1 MRLSTTV
8 LALAAGSFLASPLAA
23 EPLFWSTQAKPVE
36 ESQAMRDQV
45 LSGFSG
51 GVDYQAS
58 DEGPWLTRIQAEL
71 QAGKGT
77 IAVLGGLHGDLS
89 GITDGLVDLTGVGD
103 AAGIAGPMMEL
114 GRLGTGEQKYLP
126 WMQATYVMAANKQA
140 LEYLPDGADVDA
152 LTYDQ
157 LVAWC
162 KAIADGTGSQKCGF
176 PAGPKGLK
184 HRFFQ
189 GFLLPAYTGSMV
201 TEFRSDGAVEAWE
214 KFKELWQYVTPA
226 STNYGFMQEPLLT
239 GEVWVAFD
247 HVARLADAFNQKP
260 DEFVAFPVP
269 AGPKGRAYMPVLA
282 GVAIPTTAPDM
293 DASKEL
299 VAYMLKPETQIA
311 TLKATNF
318 FPVMEVTLPD
328 DMPASVK
335 ALGPAIAKMSAAPD
349 ALPALLPMG
358 LGDKGGQFS
367 QIYTDTFEQI
377 VLGGRDV
384 KETLAGEGDQLAAL
398 MNEANAPCWAPDA
411 PSDGAVPGQLTGETA

>member
-1 MRLSTTV
+1 MKTKRLLLAGAF
-8 LALAAGSFLASPLAA
+8 LALAAGPLMA

-45 LSGFSG
+45 LAGFPG

-58 DEGPWLTRIQAEL
+58 DEGPWLTRVQAEVG
-71 QAGKGT
+71 AGKGT

-89 GITDGLVDLTGVGD
+89 GVTDGLADLSGID
-103 AAGIAGPMMEL
+103 AAGIAAPMLEL
-114 GRLGTGEQKYLP
+114 GHLGTAEQKYLP

-140 LEYLPDGADVDA
+140 LQRLPAGADVEA

-157 LVAWC
+157 LTAWC
-162 KAIADGTGSQKCGF
+162 KAIAEAAGAQKCGF

-201 TEFRSDGAVEAWE
+201 TEFRSDGAVQAWE
-214 KFKELWQYVTPA
+214 AFKELWQYVTPA

-260 DEFVAFPVP
+260 DDFVAFPVP

-282 GVAIPTTAPDM
+282 GLAIPTTAPDPE
-293 DASKEL
+293 ASKAL
-299 VAYMLKPETQIA
+299 VAFMLKPETQIA

-318 FPVMEVTLPD
+318 FPVMDVTLPD

-335 ALGPAIAKMSAAPD
+335 ALGPAIARMAGAPD

-377 VLGGRDV
+377 ILGGRDV
-384 KETLAGEGDQLAAL
+384 KETLAAEGDRLAAL

-411 PSDGAVPGQLTGETA
+411 ASDGPCPVN

>member
-1 MRLSTTV
+1 MNFTKALVTPAL
-8 LALAAGSFLASPLAA
+8 LALMAGPLAA

-45 LSGFSG
+45 LSGFEG

-58 DEGPWLTRIQAEL
+58 DEGPWLTRMDAEI

-89 GITDGLVDLTGVGD
+89 ALSEDLVDLSDVTDTSAIGQS
-103 AAGIAGPMMEL
+103 MMDL
-114 GRLGTGEQKYLP
+114 GKFGTDEQKYLP

-140 LEYLPDGADVDA
+140 LDYLPEGADIDA
-152 LTYDQ
+152 LSYDD
-157 LVAWC
+157 LIGWC
-162 KAIADGTGSQKCGF
+162 KAIAEGEGAQKCGF

-184 HRFFQ
+184 HRFFE
-189 GFLLPAYTGSMV
+189 GFLLPSYTGSMV
-201 TEFRSDGAVEAWE
+201 TEFRSDAAVEAWT

-260 DEFVAFPVP
+260 DEFVAFPAPSGP
-269 AGPKGRAYMPVLA
+269 AGCAYMPVLA
-282 GVAIPTTAPDM
+282 GVAIPKTAPDM
-293 DASKEL
+293 EASKKL

-318 FPVMEVTLPD
+318 FPVMAVDLPD

-335 ALGPAIAKMSAAPD
+335 AFGPAISKQSGADD
-349 ALPALLPMG
+349 AIPALLPMG
-358 LGDKGGQFS
+358 LGDKGGQFN
-367 QIYTDTFEQI
+367 QVYVDTFERI
-377 VLGGRDV
+377 I
-384 KETLAGEGDQLAAL
+384 LAGQDIKTVLDEQAQQLKQL
-398 MNEANAPCWAPDA
+398 MDDTGAPCWAPDK
-411 PSDGAVPGQLTGETA
+411 PSEGACPVN